1 MANAGAGLAIPMN
14 NLQKRLISGPS
25 ILVVI
30 LAAAYWAPAV
40 SICVVL
46 AALAGLALM
55 EFYRLLDLQGIPSF
69 RIMGVV
75 FSVLLIAVTWASY
88 TFNVAVM
95 AGEWELFVILGLV
108 IAILV
113 RQFPQKNNDQPLA
126 TMACTL
132 LGFLYVP
139 FLFNYFTKL
148 TFSWEPIGVL
158 ETVSPTGRLLVFY
171 LIAVVKFTDIGA
183 FAVGNRWGRHKLI
196 ARISPGK
203 TWEGLAG
210 GILTGLITSLV
221 FQWIAGGQF
230 GVVTMRVHDAMI
242 LGVLL
247 PVMGTLGDLT
257 ESMLKRAAKAKD
269 AGGIIPGMGGMLDV
283 LDSLLFAVPALFLYA
298 KCFLVT
304 MS

>member
-1 MANAGAGLAIPMN
+1 VAQYSYMN

-25 ILVVI
+25 ILAVI
-30 LAAAYWAPAV
+30 LAAACWAPSV
-40 SICVVL
+40 SICVGL
-46 AALAGLALM
+46 ASLAGLALM
-55 EFYRLLDLQGIPSF
+55 EFYRLLDRQGIPSF
-69 RIMGVV
+69 RIMGVI
-75 FSVLLIAVTWASY
+75 FSVLLIVVTWVSY
-88 TFNVAVM
+88 TFSVAVL
-95 AGEWELFVILGLV
+95 AGEWELFVIFGLV

-132 LGFLYVP
+132 LGFFYVP

-148 TFSWEPIGVL
+148 IFFWEPIGFL
-158 ETVSPTGRLLVFY
+158 EPVSPTGRLLMFY
-171 LIAVVKFTDIGA
+171 LIAVVKSTDIGA
-183 FAVGNRWGRHKLI
+183 FTVGKRWGRHKLI

-203 TWEGLAG
+203 TWEGLGG

-221 FQWIAGGQF
+221 FRWIIGGQF
-230 GVVTMRVHDAMI
+230 GVVTMHVHDAMI

-247 PVMGTLGDLT
+247 PVMGTFGDLT
-257 ESMLKRAAKAKD
+257 ESMLKRAANAKD
-269 AGGIIPGMGGMLDV
+269 AGGIIPGMGGILDV
-283 LDSLLFAVPALFLYA
+283 LDSLLFAVPVLFLYA